1 MRSMWRYI
9 YWITLWI
16 LFFGLTVKHSIF
28 TVVWPQCQLQHTQ
41 VITFMAGSSSIPCHG
56 TFMTARVAHTFV
68 RIHMDKKNINNHNTP
83 VSKAG
88 DVYLSK
94 GGHSMNFLNFHN

>member
-28 TVVWPQCQLQHTQ
+28 TVMWPQCQLQHTQ

-68 RIHMDKKNINNHNTP
+68 RIHMDKKISITIIPLLVKP
-83 VSKAG
+83 VMFI
-88 DVYLSK
+88 YPR
-94 GGHSMNFLNFHN
+94 GGIQ